1 VLLAQVNVIVVVF
14 GVVFVVVWLLS
25 MVYIVS
31 MHDKLTILFINTEFV
46 CST

>member
-1 VLLAQVNVIVVVF
+1 VLLAQVNVIVVAF
-14 GVVFVVVWLLS
+14 VVAFVVVWLLS

-31 MHDKLTILFINTEFV
+31 MHDKLAILFINTEFI